1 MNNFP
6 ISVEQIALGMTN
18 ASSAMAAAGNTFE
31 ETVALLTAANT
42 TVQNALKSS
51 TALRTISAR
60 LRKTKTE
67 LDDLGEAMTEST
79 YDGLVSALTSHH
91 VALTDINGEFR
102 STYDIMKDIAA
113 QWDDMTN
120 MEQAAL
126 AEAIAGTRQQTV
138 FYSIVENFRE
148 ATGAMEEMGNSAG
161 ALSNS
166 YSVYMDTIAA
176 HTQDFTTAWQTFSM
190 NFVNSGTVKFFV
202 DLGTTLLNVADKLQ
216 RVHMLLPSI
225 LGIINAFKAM
235 KLLKSMSDVRKSI
248 KNLGDTIQSGAAIT
262 SAMRKQVEGL
272 TDDQKREIVALVEA
286 RAAQTGENAE
296 VLKASLGLEGYT
308 AATVDATAA
317 NKGFAASIKDI
328 FASNPLG
335 WITTAASLIIGGIS
349 LLTNETEDVAENIIS
364 VSEAIN
370 NIKDAGNTF
379 RQTKSSAE
387 DLIPKFVTLSKGV
400 DEYGKNLSLTEEGY
414 KDYIDISNQ
423 LADLFPDIS
432 AGLDKNGNAML
443 NLKGNAEELT
453 KALNDQV
460 EAARKLANT
469 KIASNLD
476 DVVKALRYGDSEN
489 IKGWD
494 DYDPLNKASG
504 LGIIGNGQLFENL
517 EKKYYNKSG
526 YSFTAAGTYNNL
538 SEDEQEQIR
547 KIQDQ
552 RKVISEREKLVA
564 DIKELL
570 KKGKDISEL
579 GMSKDE
585 LDAIFGT
592 DFGGLSFLYG
602 AYQNDRIS
610 GSQLDSFLN
619 APVQAEKNKL
629 YSMGE
634 YQNYL
639 NPIRQA
645 LSGWVQIKPEFES
658 MATDIQDITLKMVGA
673 ISAEDL
679 DGKSSQEMQKF
690 IDEYIIAP
698 LQDKAPEVQDAFSA
712 LSNATTAF
720 KSGTI
725 GATEFKNAIQSAQ
738 NVLASHG
745 YQKSLD
751 LMNESLDFTATV
763 KQIDDLKR
771 ALLSAGNDADRVA
784 KYLSSLSGD
793 DFTIAYEI
801 ISKNPNMSID
811 DLITAIERAK
821 FSAAEM
827 KDVSLDL
834 TDMFSDLDKITKGLD
849 KITSAMEDL
858 KKGTALTKAEMIK
871 LAQQFPELLKQSNL
885 FTDGSIK
892 GQEKLL
898 RVVMESAKKEQDAII
913 EAKINELTATLGA
926 VKKQITIEQAKQEL
940 LLHIQTMYASGR
952 VKSEKDLVNE
962 IHDLNI
968 LEATNFVEMKN
979 GELKVNS
986 NMLNQTSNA
995 TQSSLNSLIRL
1006 AWQGYS
1012 DSVVDAFNAM
1022 ANAGIQSTVNYA
1034 SVAGGLLIE
1043 LGMDAAYA
1051 QWDSLPQAGR
1061 DVVIREAQ
1069 NRYNA
1074 LYSQLNSAGYRNVG
1088 KTTLSGVSGAG
1099 NVSYTDL
1106 SSVLGALSAS
1116 SNTMSELKK
1125 FEQDILAEIS
1135 NLEKIKNM
1143 SLDEFIAS
1151 MESGSKSSSK
1161 SSSSSSSKSG
1171 VDDEFKTLYD
1181 TYKFKVNMGE
1191 MTEAEFLK
1199 KLKELLD
1206 TYNDGSSAY
1215 YKYFEELKK
1224 GIESLSDDA
1233 KKAIDNFVQYR
1244 MKVIKDQKQQEKN
1257 ALKDRLNQ
1265 LKSFYDKQKQMLQD
1279 ERDEE
1284 KYLDEQSEKRKKV
1297 SDIQAQLARL
1307 SHDNSAWAAKRTL
1320 ELTADLAEATKELA
1334 DFEKDH
1340 AVDEQL
1346 DFLDKEYERVAA
1358 EIESSISNIEN
1369 YLNDPTSLYYQALA
1383 EIKTGTNDI
1392 FAEMQEY
1399 ARLNGNGITN
1409 EANDLLTKLVDA
1421 LNAYNAYYGG
1431 GKVSGYSGAA
1441 SGIGRLTGYASG
1453 TRYASAGLH
1462 RVFEHGYEGIF
1473 QSSDGQ
1479 TYKMFGG
1486 GERVLNA
1493 KATDF
1498 LYNFAEAGAKQ
1509 FGGSSL
1515 SKISSVV
1522 NAATGSPIISLG
1534 DIVIQGNASDRSIS
1548 EIRQAQKDQVR
1559 MILTEF
1565 NKLRH

>member
-42 TVQNALKSS
+42 TVQNASKSS

-79 YDGLVSALTSHH
+79 YDGLVSALTSHN

-113 QWDDMTN
+113 QWDDMTS

-161 ALSNS
+161 ALSNA
-166 YSVYMDTIAA
+166 YGVHMDTIAA

-308 AATVDATAA
+308 AATVTATAA
-317 NKGFAASIKDI
+317 NKGLAASIKAI

-349 LLTNETEDVAENIIS
+349 LLGDLTDETDDAAENIIS
-364 VSEAIN
+364 IGEAVN
-370 NIKDAGNTF
+370 NIKEAGKTF

-387 DLIPKFVTLSKGV
+387 ELIPKFVELSKGV
-400 DEYGKNLSLTEEGY
+400 DEYGNNLSLTEEGY

-432 AGLDKNGNAML
+432 TGLDENGNAML

-460 EAARKLANT
+460 EAARKLSNT
-469 KIASNLD
+469 EMVDNLD
-476 DVVKALRYGDSEN
+476 RAVDTLRYISDIE
-489 IKGWD
+489 KMEA
-494 DYDPLNKASG
+494 ASG
-504 LGIIGNGQLFENL
+504 SDPSVISSVIGGIKDKVYNGIG
-517 EKKYYNKSG
+517 
-526 YSFTAAGTYNNL
+526 
-538 SEDEQEQIR
+538 EDERKQIDKIEQ
-547 KIQDQ
+547 Q
-552 RKVISEREKLVA
+552 RRVVLEREKLVA

-570 KKGKDISEL
+570 KQGKDLSEI

-610 GSQLDSFLN
+610 DSQLDSFLN
-619 APVQAEKNKL
+619 APVQSEKNKL
-629 YSMGE
+629 YSMRE
-634 YQNYL
+634 YQDYL

-645 LSGWVQIKPEFES
+645 LSGWVQLKPEYEGMS
-658 MATDIQDITLKMVGA
+658 TDIQDITLKMVGA
-673 ISAEDL
+673 IKAEDL
-679 DGKSSQEMQKF
+679 DGKSANEMQKF
-690 IDEYIIAP
+690 IDEYIITP
-698 LQDKAPEVQDAFSA
+698 LQDKTPEVQDAFST

-751 LMNESLDFTATV
+751 LMNESLDFTVTV

-771 ALLSAGNDADRVA
+771 ALLAAGNDADRVA

-821 FSAAEM
+821 FSAGEM

-940 LLHIQTMYASGR
+940 LLHIQTMYADGR

-986 NMLNQTSNA
+986 NMLNQTSDA

-1061 DVVIREAQ
+1061 DVIIREAQ

-1125 FEQDILAEIS
+1125 FEQDILAEIT

-1151 MESGSKSSSK
+1151 VSSGSKSSSK
-1161 SSSSSSSKSG
+1161 SSSSSSKSS
-1171 VDDEFKTLYD
+1171 VDDTFKTLYD
-1181 TYKFKVNMGE
+1181 QYKHKVNMGE

-1206 TYNDGSSAY
+1206 RYNDGSDAY

-1473 QSSDGQ
+1473 QSSDGK

-1498 LYNFAEAGAKQ
+1498 LYSFAEAGAKQ